1 MNRIVIASTL
11 VQAAARH
18 LLPLKEAGHIVKII
32 VLCGLIALTAQS
44 AKALE
49 LKVGDRIPAVPGE
62 AIIVGNDGGLK
73 RQTQVLDFGQVC
85 HVNGWTKNWLLVKR
99 IVADWTLIE
108 LVGPSPGD
116 DLNIDYPS
124 LIVEECPLGTQ
135 GWMVFGLSLT
145 GDAAQA
151 M

>member
-1 MNRIVIASTL
+1 
-11 VQAAARH
+11 
-18 LLPLKEAGHIVKII
+18 VKII

-73 RQTQVLDFGQVC
+73 FQTQVLGFGQVC
-85 HVNGWTKNWLLVKR
+85 HVTGWIKNWLFVKR

-116 DLNIDYPS
+116 DLNKAGPPRYVWPRRHPQCRPIPTWAITS
-124 LIVEECPLGTQ
+124 
-135 GWMVFGLSLT
+135 S
-145 GDAAQA
+145 
-151 M
+151 